1 MVWWHMLIITSL
13 GRLRQVDHKL
23 KDGSSYKT
31 RLATNKAIMLKQAYP
46 LTQFHFR
53 PNSQTGSF
61 SRAAHMQCQC
71 LSAGGARKAQAGQQ
85 IDEKAK

>member
-1 MVWWHMLIITSL
+1 
-13 GRLRQVDHKL
+13 
-23 KDGSSYKT
+23 
-31 RLATNKAIMLKQAYP
+31 MLKQAYP
-46 LTQFHFR
+46 LTKFHFC

-71 LSAGGARKAQAGQQ
+71 LSAGGAMKAQAGQQ